1 MAVRNVRVRKQPEK
15 YVPSMKGNRYTVA
28 MTQIKMSLHGSQDA
42 LCMAQRSMKLMS
54 KGLHRCA
61 DVIGMTMAQLSF
73 KAAIKKWGEVAEQ
86 AITVEMKQLHWR
98 NSYKPMHWHELTK
111 AQKERILESHIF
123 VEEKRDGKIKA
134 RKVVDSN
141 KQRDYITKEDV
152 SSPTVSAEAVMLT
165 CVIDAVERRDLL

>member
-1 MAVRNVRVRKQPEK
+1 
-15 YVPSMKGNRYTVA
+15 MKGNKYAVA
-28 MTQIKMSLHGSQDA
+28 MTQITMTLHGSQDA
-42 LCMAQRSMKLMS
+42 LFMAQRSVKLMS

-61 DVIGMTMAQLSF
+61 DVVGMIMAQLSF
-73 KAAIKKWGEVAEQ
+73 KAAIKKGGEVAEQ
-86 AITVEMKQLHWR
+86 AITMEMKQLHWR

-123 VEEKRDGKIKA
+123 AEEKRDGKIKA
-134 RKVVDSN
+134 RKVVNGN

-165 CVIDAVERRDLL
+165 CVIDAVEGRDVAIIDVPNAFVQTVVED